1 MKLNA
6 IRKCH
11 KGFNFYRKI
20 LRLPRGLL
28 LSIGLYAVIFS
39 LITILRMKSLQTY
52 AYDLGNY
59 NQAIYTTVTGKGFLY
74 YTADLLANP
83 FGSIFGVHISVALLE
98 ILPIYVLFPRVET
111 ILVIQSVIIS
121 LGAIPV
127 YLLAKLKLES
137 KKMAM
142 IFSLVFLLNPAL
154 QGINWYDFHP
164 EAFIILPFLSA
175 IYLSEIESWKLY
187 FIAILFTFF
196 AIDKAA
202 MVVGAFAVFKIAQ
215 LTIKGKTKK
224 EKTSLLKIKNNEIK
238 PLAIYLVTFIA
249 AIAWFMITAKLV
261 SIFNPYN
268 IYTSGATQYWSNLGA
283 SNLMEIPL
291 KLILKPDLALK
302 ALAFDI
308 IPKFAYILILFGPL
322 LFLPFM
328 EPLTLIM
335 YIPWLATSL
344 LSNYPPYYQT
354 GTQYPAFIL
363 PAIFYGG
370 IIGAQKILGWLGAH
384 RNPVHIKKRLSKL
397 LMLITLIFFC
407 ISSPIMW
414 WSVGAYPFNT
424 YGLPR
429 IPSQAQSVN
438 EFIEMVPK
446 NASILVQ
453 NSIFP
458 LVCNRKTAFVTPSSV
473 FFPSNTSFSTVLTE
487 MLKKMDYILLDIKTG
502 RIDSGIILSN
512 KVIEE
517 EYGLL
522 GFANGVFLLKRG
534 YTGKPLVCEE
544 INEIYNYKNLS
555 LLDGVTIE
563 NDCKSKSQTIICI
576 SSKNKDF
583 WYGPYVYLPPGKY
596 QANFRMKITD
606 EISGEILTLRIDSFL
621 TNINGK
627 IWGNNQT
634 GYHTIFSIEE
644 TKIRNEYN
652 TMQIIGE
659 DFIPNEY
666 QEFVID
672 FEVNSLEP
680 FEFIGA
686 EVNTT
691 KKICLDQIEIK
702 QIEVGYTYSSRVNI
716 HEN

>member
-1 MKLNA
+1 MKVTR
-6 IRKCH
+6 IQIYH
-11 KGFNFYRKI
+11 KGLNFYRNI
-20 LRLPRGLL
+20 LKLPKYLL
-28 LSIGLYAVIFS
+28 LSIFLYAVVFS
-39 LITILRMKSLQTY
+39 VITILRMESLQTY

-59 NQAIYTTVTGKGFLY
+59 NQAIYTTVTGNGFLY

-98 ILPIYVLFPRVET
+98 ILPIYVLIPRVET
-111 ILVIQSVIIS
+111 ILVIQSIIIS

-142 IFSLVFLLNPAL
+142 IFSLLFLLNPVL

-215 LTIKGKTKK
+215 LTIRGKTKK
-224 EKTSLLKIKNNEIK
+224 EKTSLLKIKNHEGK
-238 PLAIYLVTFIA
+238 TLAIYLVTFIA
-249 AIAWFMITAKLV
+249 AITWFMITAKLV

-268 IYTSGATQYWSNLGA
+268 LYTSGATQYWSNLGA
-283 SNLMEIPL
+283 SNLIEIPL
-291 KLILKPDLALK
+291 KLILNPDLALK
-302 ALAFDI
+302 ALTFDI
-308 IPKFAYILILFGPL
+308 TQKIVYILILFGPL
-322 LFLPFM
+322 LFLSFM
-328 EPLTLIM
+328 KPLTLIM

-363 PAIFYGG
+363 PVIFYGG
-370 IIGAQKILGWLGAH
+370 IIGAKKILVWVGAH
-384 RNPVHIKKRLSKL
+384 RNSVHIKKRMSKML
-397 LMLITLIFFC
+397 ILITLIFFC

-424 YGLPR
+424 YGLPT
-429 IPSQAQSVN
+429 IPSQAQTVN

-453 NSIFP
+453 NNIFP
-458 LVCNRKTAFVTPSSV
+458 LVSNRKTAFVTPSSV

-502 RIDSGIILSN
+502 RIDAGLILSN

-534 YTGKPLVCEE
+534 YTDKPLVCEE
-544 INEIYNYKNLS
+544 INEIYNYKNLI

-563 NDCKSKSQTIICI
+563 NDYQSKSQRIMCI
-576 SSKNKDF
+576 SGKNKDF
-583 WYGPYVYLPPGKY
+583 WYGPYVYLSPGKY
-596 QANFRMKITD
+596 QANFRIKITE
-606 EISGEILTLRIDSFL
+606 EISGEILTLRIGSFV

-644 TKIRNEYN
+644 TKIKNEHN
-652 TMQIIGE
+652 TMQILGE

-666 QEFVID
+666 KEFVID
-672 FEVNSLEP
+672 FEVNLLEP
-680 FEFIGA
+680 FEFVGMKG
-686 EVNTT
+686 NTT

-702 QIEVGYTYSSRVNI
+702 QIEVGYTYSSMVNL
-716 HEN
+716 H